1 MVESPSVKPAK
12 VALPFGVTTSTEPV
26 LPVPTIANNL
36 VFELNIKLVEVP
48 PKETDDV
55 LNKLVPLIVMVS
67 PGKPSVGENDVI
79 VGGGGVPITK
89 ALEILKKI
97 LLEACI
103 NIRALSQVI
112 FGIVI
117 VSLPSFKVLFIRV

>member
-12 VALPFGVTTSTEPV
+12 VAFPYGVTTSTEPV

-36 VFELNIKLVEVP
+36 VFELRIKLLEVP
-48 PKETDDV
+48 PNETDDA
-55 LNKLVPLIVMVS
+55 LNKLFPLIVIVS
-67 PGKPSVGENDVI
+67 PGKPSVGVNEVM

-112 FGIVI
+112 FGIEI
-117 VSLPSFKVLFIRV
+117 VSLPSFKVLLIRV